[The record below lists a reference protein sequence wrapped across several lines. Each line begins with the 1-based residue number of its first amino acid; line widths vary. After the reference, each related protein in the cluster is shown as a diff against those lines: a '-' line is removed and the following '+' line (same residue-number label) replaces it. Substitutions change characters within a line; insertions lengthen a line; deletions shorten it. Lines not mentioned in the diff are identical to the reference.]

1 MFPLFAI
8 FYDVKSLILHLP
20 VASPMFFLSIIWRC
34 NQQWTASD
42 KIWSAFFSIVSRKSI
57 NCPIQRP
64 DNLSNINSIY
74 AKKPFATPRTQ
85 QLLQ

>member
-42 KIWSAFFSIVSRKSI
+42 KIWSAFFQLSAE
-57 NCPIQRP
+57 
-64 DNLSNINSIY
+64 NLSIAQFSG
-74 AKKPFATPRTQ
+74 
-85 QLLQ
+85 L